1 MWELHGNFGIWQ
13 KQGMLLVFGLFSD
26 VLRVHG
32 RQKHR
37 TFLCCLVLS
46 TPNSWVPNCPT
57 ASTAAVSRVVG
68 RLVVVSEALNIPV
81 VGFIL
86 QPHREIEPVSAG
98 YLGID
103 DLWWY
108 CVDVWFVAANWTMTI
123 IMFSS
128 PISGTTPQD
137 VPLRPI
143 YCSLN
148 YYFLDATSRLK
159 RDHREKPGKNPSCL
173 SSPTEKR
180 GNMMNIDLDM
190 MIS

>member
-1 MWELHGNFGIWQ
+1 
-13 KQGMLLVFGLFSD
+13 
-26 VLRVHG
+26 
-32 RQKHR
+32 
-37 TFLCCLVLS
+37 
-46 TPNSWVPNCPT
+46 
-57 ASTAAVSRVVG
+57 
-68 RLVVVSEALNIPV
+68 
-81 VGFIL
+81 
-86 QPHREIEPVSAG
+86 
-98 YLGID
+98 
-103 DLWWY
+103 
-108 CVDVWFVAANWTMTI
+108 VDVWFVAANWTMTI

>member
-1 MWELHGNFGIWQ
+1 MWELYGNFGIWQ

-37 TFLCCLVLS
+37 TFLCCLVFS

-57 ASTAAVSRVVG
+57 ASTAAVSRVFG

-123 IMFSS
+123 IMFSWNIFFYFWCKL
-128 PISGTTPQD
+128 PIFRYHTPG
-137 VPLRPI
+137 
-143 YCSLN
+143 CSITPRLL
-148 YYFLDATSRLK
+148 LDLLVKLLFFGR
-159 RDHREKPGKNPSCL
+159 N
-173 SSPTEKR
+173 
-180 GNMMNIDLDM
+180 
-190 MIS
+190 

>member
-1 MWELHGNFGIWQ
+1 
-13 KQGMLLVFGLFSD
+13 MLLVFGLFSD
-26 VLRVHG
+26 ALRVHG

-57 ASTAAVSRVVG
+57 ASTAAVSRVFG

-103 DLWWY
+103 DL
-108 CVDVWFVAANWTMTI
+108 
-123 IMFSS
+123 
-128 PISGTTPQD
+128 
-137 VPLRPI
+137 
-143 YCSLN
+143 
-148 YYFLDATSRLK
+148 
-159 RDHREKPGKNPSCL
+159 
-173 SSPTEKR
+173 
-180 GNMMNIDLDM
+180 
-190 MIS
+190 